1 MNETTTCARACRA
14 ISISLAR
21 VDVEREGEDDVA
33 TRRVDVERACGGRDR
48 RGGATRARDV
58 PIRRLESRATRVGRW
73 GTVWGVVIGGLVVG
87 RTGGRSDRGHR
98 VWWMVLK
105 CGRRLN
111 PLSLSFVG
119 G

>member
-1 MNETTTCARACRA
+1 MRRRRARRACRA
-14 ISISLAR
+14 ISISRER
-21 VDVEREGEDDVA
+21 VDVERRGKDVA

-87 RTGGRSDRGHR
+87 RTGGRSDRVDR
-98 VWWMVLK
+98 VWPMVLK
-105 CGRRLN
+105 C
-111 PLSLSFVG
+111 VA
-119 G
+119 

>member
-1 MNETTTCARACRA
+1 MNETTTCASRVVR
-14 ISISLAR
+14 SRSRAR
-21 VDVEREGEDDVA
+21 VDVERRGKDVA